1 MLQQASET
9 YFLVFPRKVN
19 ISWAKLS
26 RTDTESLPNL
36 CFRTFYLC
44 VYCTYVSHPFGCA
57 LFPARCK
64 SRLYTI
70 IEIFRITMQ
79 LYLFVCVFMCVRL
92 HYLVD
97 LSHLVLS
104 FTVQSDLVPVHL

>member
-1 MLQQASET
+1 
-9 YFLVFPRKVN
+9 
-19 ISWAKLS
+19 
-26 RTDTESLPNL
+26 
-36 CFRTFYLC
+36 
-44 VYCTYVSHPFGCA
+44 
-57 LFPARCK
+57 
-64 SRLYTI
+64 
-70 IEIFRITMQ
+70 MQ